1 MSKLKIATSINI
13 DLEFEIAPFL
23 KRLLAWA
30 IDFVL
35 FIIYFFIMLKLLST
49 LPNIISAENEYWM
62 FIIIMLPIAVY
73 HVVTEFLMNG
83 QTLGKKAVGIKV
95 INESGGNATFSQYII
110 RWMLRISDLLL
121 FYMIVLTIA
130 FGGSVLMQ
138 MAFVSLLAIADIF
151 CIVLTKKGQ
160 RIGDMAANTILIDL
174 KNKSSLTDT
183 VFMELDDDYIP
194 TYPAVMQLSDR
205 DINMIKNI
213 YKGLQKK
220 HNEQL
225 ANRTASKIMQVLNIT
240 SNDEPYFFLET
251 LLKDYNHLS
260 TR

>member
-130 FGGSVLMQ
+130 FGGSVLVQ

-151 CIVLTKKGQ
+151 V
-160 RIGDMAANTILIDL
+160 
-174 KNKSSLTDT
+174 
-183 VFMELDDDYIP
+183 
-194 TYPAVMQLSDR
+194 
-205 DINMIKNI
+205 
-213 YKGLQKK
+213 
-220 HNEQL
+220 
-225 ANRTASKIMQVLNIT
+225 
-240 SNDEPYFFLET
+240 
-251 LLKDYNHLS
+251 
-260 TR
+260 